1 MTQIGG
7 NQKSSETN
15 VRQCHCIYHKSHK
28 ENETH
33 LTETFE
39 ILLVVSFD
47 ITRLLEGFAN
57 GKADAGIE

>member
-15 VRQCHCIYHKSHK
+15 VSQCHCIHHKSHK
-28 ENETH
+28 ENVTH
-33 LTETFE
+33 WAKTFR
-39 ILLVVSFD
+39 ILHVVSFA
-47 ITRLLEGFAN
+47 IIRLLEGFAN